1 MTHSCNIARIQDSP
15 ILQVSMSNGDCFH
28 QTAVPQGLDQVD
40 TYLRIVFEPGYGQE
54 MERIDKT
61 GLRSAQFHSHSL
73 LTPPAHD
80 AFRRSS
86 LM

>member
-28 QTAVPQGLDQVD
+28 QAAVPQGLDLVD
-40 TYLRIVFEPGYGQE
+40 TYLRIVFEPGYSRE

-61 GLRSAQFHSHSL
+61 GFEASAISQP
-73 LTPPAHD
+73 LTTNPACP
-80 AFRRSS
+80 
-86 LM
+86 